1 MQDTEKLDIRQ
12 GYAQGKFEIGHSEF
26 ESKTFIPN
34 FQKDEE
40 LNAVYADIAGL

>member
-1 MQDTEKLDIRQ
+1 MQNTEKLDIL
-12 GYAQGKFEIGHSEF
+12 QGKFEIGHSEF